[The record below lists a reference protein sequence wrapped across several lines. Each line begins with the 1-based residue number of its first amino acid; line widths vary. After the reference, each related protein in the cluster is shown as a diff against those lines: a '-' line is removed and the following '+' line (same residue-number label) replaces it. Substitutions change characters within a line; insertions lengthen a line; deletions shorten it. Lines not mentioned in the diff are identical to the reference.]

1 MSVRSTSPSTS
12 SQSVMRSGVGWSS
25 DPGSG
30 EGRSRRTRRLELNP
44 RRDLVSVRGR
54 SSIPVPELESRVGPR
69 DGVVLGI
76 DVLVRNRD
84 R

>member
-1 MSVRSTSPSTS
+1 M
-12 SQSVMRSGVGWSS
+12 
-25 DPGSG
+25 
-30 EGRSRRTRRLELNP
+30 ELNP